1 MIRGTM
7 QPTEHTAPVDP
18 QTSLFYRAWLPPDAR
33 KAVIM
38 VHRGHEHSGRLIDVV
53 DELAL
58 ADTAVFAWDARGHG
72 KSPGDR
78 GYAPSFSH
86 VVKDLDVFVRHVS
99 EQHGIAIDD
108 MVILGHSVGAVTVA
122 AWVHDYAP
130 RVRAMVLVT
139 PALKVK
145 LYVPFARTGLA
156 LLQAMRGDRK
166 SYVQSYVKPTMLTHD
181 AEQAKRYAED
191 PLITRAIAVN
201 VLLDLY
207 ETAERVSAD
216 AGAIRVPAL
225 VLSGGAD
232 WVVDVGEQQRFFDRL
247 GSQKKRMRI
256 FDGMYHDL
264 LHEAGRS
271 EVLSE
276 IRTFIEEAFAS
287 GEPRVPLVDA
297 HHDGY
302 TKREY
307 DELARPASALKNLA
321 FGVQRLSL
329 KTLGKLSNGVRLGW
343 ESGFD
348 SGRSLDYVYENDA
361 RGGLGVGKL
370 IDRTY
375 LNSPGWRGI
384 RQRKVNLEKL
394 LRTAIDRTRADSRDV
409 RILDVATGCGRYV
422 LDALA
427 ADNDPRVTAYLRDF
441 TPANVKQGRGIAQKM
456 GLANRVRFEQGDAF
470 DEENLA
476 AIAPA
481 PTIAIVSG
489 LYELFG
495 DNDMVQRSLRGI
507 ARAMTSGGYLIYT
520 GQPWHPQLEM
530 IARVLTNRDG
540 QPWIM
545 RRRTQEEMDDLVS
558 AAGFRKLDME
568 IDRWGI
574 FTVSLATMVR

>member
-1 MIRGTM
+1 M
-7 QPTEHTAPVDP
+7 QEHTAPINDI
-18 QTSLFYRAWLPPDAR
+18 TLFYRAWPNASA
-33 KAVIM
+33 KKCVIL
-38 VHRGHEHSGRLIDVV
+38 VHRGHEHSGRLVDVV
-53 DELAL
+53 DHLGIQDASF
-58 ADTAVFAWDARGHG
+58 FAWDARGHG

-78 GYAPSFSH
+78 GYAPSFSRI
-86 VVKDLDVFVRHVS
+86 VKDLDAFVRHVS
-99 EQHGIAIDD
+99 QTHGIAIED
-108 MVILGHSVGAVTVA
+108 MVVVGHSVGAVTVA
-122 AWVHDYAP
+122 AWVHDFAP
-130 RVRAMVLVT
+130 PIRGMVLVT

-145 LYVPFARTGLA
+145 LYVPFARTGLK

-181 AEQAKRYAED
+181 AAEAKRYADD
-191 PLITRAIAVN
+191 PLITRAISVN

-207 ETAERVSAD
+207 EISERIVAD

-232 WVVDVGEQQRFFDRL
+232 WVVDVKEQRKFFDRL
-247 GSQKKRMRI
+247 GSQKKKMRI

-264 LHEAGRS
+264 LHEAGRA
-271 EVLSE
+271 EVLAE
-276 IRTFIEEAFAS
+276 IRAFVDETYANDAKR
-287 GEPRVPLVDA
+287 EPLVAA
-297 HHDGY
+297 HREGY

-307 DELARPASALKNLA
+307 DALTQPANALKSAA
-321 FGVQRLSL
+321 FATQRLTLS
-329 KTLGKLSNGVRLGW
+329 TLGKLSRGIRLGW

-348 SGRSLDYVYENDA
+348 SGRSLDYVYENEA
-361 RGGLGVGKL
+361 RGALGVGRL

-375 LNSPGWRGI
+375 LDTPGWKGI
-384 RQRKVNLEKL
+384 RQRKLNLEQL
-394 LRTAIDRTRADSRDV
+394 LRRAIAETKGDV

-422 LDALA
+422 LDVLKDVPNATAL
-427 ADNDPRVTAYLRDF
+427 LRDF
-441 TPANVKQGRGIAQKM
+441 TPANVEQGREIARSM
-456 GLANRVRFEQGDAF
+456 GLSDRVTFEQGDAF
-470 DEENLA
+470 DEEALA
-476 AIAPA
+476 KITPA

-495 DNDMVQRSLRGI
+495 DNDLVLRSLRGI
-507 ARAMTSGGYLIYT
+507 ARAMTGGGLLVYT

-545 RRRTQEEMDDLVS
+545 RRRTQEEMDDLAR

-574 FTVSLATMVR
+574 FTVSLASF

>member
-1 MIRGTM
+1 MMI
-7 QPTEHTAPVDP
+7 TEHTAPVDE
-18 QTSLFYRAWLPPDAR
+18 QTSLFYRAWLPPNAR
-33 KAVIM
+33 RAVVM

-58 ADTAVFAWDARGHG
+58 SDTAVFAWDARGHG

-78 GYAPSFSH
+78 GYAPSFSRI
-86 VVKDLDVFVRHVS
+86 VKDLDVFVRHVS
-99 EQHGIAIDD
+99 EQHSIAIED

-130 RVRAMVLVT
+130 PVRAMVLVT

-145 LYVPFARTGLA
+145 LYVPFARTGLT
-156 LLQAMRGDRK
+156 LLQKMRGDRR

-181 AEQAKRYAED
+181 SEQARRYAED

-207 ETAERVSAD
+207 EIAERVSAD

-232 WVVDVGEQQRFFDRL
+232 WVVDVRAQQRFFERL
-247 GSQKKRMRI
+247 GSSTKKMRV

-264 LHEAGRS
+264 LHEAGRGA
-271 EVLSE
+271 VLSE
-276 IRTFIEEAFAS
+276 IRTFIEDAFAS
-287 GEPRVPLVDA
+287 AETRTPLVDA
-297 HHDGY
+297 HRDGY

-307 DELARPASALKNLA
+307 EALQRPASAMKNA
-321 FGVQRLSL
+321 FFGVQRLSL
-329 KTLGKLSNGVRLGW
+329 KTLGKLSSGVRLGW
-343 ESGFD
+343 DSGFD
-348 SGRSLDYVYENDA
+348 SGRSLDYVYENEA
-361 RGGLGVGKL
+361 RGELGVGKL

-384 RQRKVNLEKL
+384 RQRKVHLEKL
-394 LRTAIDRTRADSRDV
+394 LQTAIDRTRAEGREV

-427 ADNDPRVTAYLRDF
+427 RDGGANVTAHLRDF
-441 TPANVKQGRGIAQKM
+441 TPANVEQGRRIASQM
-456 GLANRVRFEQGDAF
+456 NLANRVRFEQGDAF

-476 AIAPA
+476 AITPA
-481 PTIAIVSG
+481 PCIAIVSG

-495 DNDMVQRSLRGI
+495 DNDLVQRSLRGI
-507 ARAMTSGGYLIYT
+507 RRAMPDGGFLIYT

-545 RRRTQEEMDDLVS
+545 RRRTQEEMDDLVR
-558 AAGFRKLDME
+558 AAGFRKLDMD

-574 FTVSLATMVR
+574 FTVSLAAAA

>member
-1 MIRGTM
+1 M
-7 QPTEHTAPVDP
+7 QPTEHFAPIDDV
-18 QTSLFYRAWLPPDAR
+18 QLFYRAWLPPHAR
-33 KAVIM
+33 KAVVM
-38 VHRGHEHSGRLIDVV
+38 VHRGHEHSGRLVDVV
-53 DELAL
+53 EELAL

-72 KSPGDR
+72 QSPGER
-78 GYAPSFSH
+78 GDAPSFSR
-86 VVKDLDVFVRHVS
+86 VVKDLDLFVRYVS
-99 EQHGIAIDD
+99 QTHGIAMEDI
-108 MVILGHSVGAVTVA
+108 VIVGHSVGAVTVA
-122 AWVHDYAP
+122 TWVHDFAP
-130 RVRAMVLVT
+130 PVRAMVLVT

-156 LLQAMRGDRK
+156 LLQKMRGERK

-181 AEQAKRYAED
+181 AEQAKRYADD
-191 PLITRAIAVN
+191 PLITRAISVN

-207 ETAERVSAD
+207 ATAERITAD
-216 AGAIRVPAL
+216 AGAIRVPTL

-232 WVVDVGEQQRFFDRL
+232 WVVDVKEQQRFFDRL
-247 GSQKKRMRI
+247 GAQTKRMRI

-264 LHEAGRS
+264 LHERDRGP
-271 EVLSE
+271 VLAE
-276 IRTFIEEAFAS
+276 IRSFIDNAFAS
-287 GEPRVPLVDA
+287 DERRASLVDA
-297 HHDGY
+297 HRDGY

-307 DELARPASALKNLA
+307 DELARPAPALKNVA

-343 ESGFD
+343 DSGFD
-348 SGRSLDYVYENDA
+348 SGRSLDYVYENRA
-361 RGGLGVGKL
+361 RGALGIGKL

-375 LNSPGWRGI
+375 LDSVGWRGI
-384 RQRKVNLEKL
+384 RQRKLHLEKL
-394 LRTAIDRTRADSRDV
+394 LRLAIDRTRASGRDV

-422 LDALA
+422 LDALLY
-427 ADNDPRVTAYLRDF
+427 DGDPQVTALLRDF
-441 TPANVKQGRGIAQKM
+441 TPANVEQGRRIANEM
-456 GLANRVRFEQGDAF
+456 GLADRVRFEQGDAF

-495 DNDMVQRSLRGI
+495 DNAMVQRSLRGI
-507 ARAMTSGGYLIYT
+507 ARSMNEGGLLIYT

-545 RRRTQEEMDDLVS
+545 RRRTQEEMDDLVR
-558 AAGFRKLDME
+558 AAGFQKLDME

-574 FTVSLATMVR
+574 FTVSLAETV

>member
-1 MIRGTM
+1 M
-7 QPTEHTAPVDP
+7 QPTEHTAPIDDV
-18 QTSLFYRAWLPPDAR
+18 QLFYRAWLPPNAR
-33 KAVIM
+33 RAVVM
-38 VHRGHEHSGRLIDVV
+38 VHRGHEHSGRLVDVV
-53 DELAL
+53 EALAL
-58 ADTAVFAWDARGHG
+58 GDTAVFAWDARGHG
-72 KSPGDR
+72 KSPGER
-78 GYAPSFSH
+78 GYAPSFSRI
-86 VVKDLDVFVRHVS
+86 VKDLDLFVRHVS
-99 EQHGIAIDD
+99 QTHGIAMEDV
-108 MVILGHSVGAVTVA
+108 VIVGHSVGAVTVA
-122 AWVHDYAP
+122 TWVHDFAP
-130 RVRAMVLVT
+130 PVRAMVLVT

-156 LLQAMRGDRK
+156 LLQAMRGERK
-166 SYVQSYVKPTMLTHD
+166 SYVQSYVKPTLLTHD
-181 AEQAKRYAED
+181 AEQAQRYADD

-207 ETAERVSAD
+207 ATAERITAD
-216 AGAIRVPAL
+216 AGAIRVPTL

-232 WVVDVGEQQRFFDRL
+232 WVVDVKEQQRFFDRL
-247 GSQKKRMRI
+247 GAQTKRMRV

-264 LHEAGRS
+264 LHERDRGPVFA
-271 EVLSE
+271 E
-276 IRTFIEEAFAS
+276 IRTFIETACAS
-287 GEPRVPLVDA
+287 NEHRASLVDA
-297 HHDGY
+297 HRDGY

-307 DELARPASALKNLA
+307 NQLARPASALKNVA

-343 ESGFD
+343 DSGFD
-348 SGRSLDYVYENDA
+348 SGRSLDYVYENQA
-361 RGGLGVGKL
+361 RGGLGIGKL

-375 LNSPGWRGI
+375 LDSVGWRGI
-384 RQRKVNLEKL
+384 RQRKLHLEKL
-394 LRTAIDRTRADSRDV
+394 LRVAIDRTRASGRDV

-422 LDALA
+422 LDALLY
-427 ADNDPRVTAYLRDF
+427 DGDLQVTASLRDF
-441 TPANVKQGRGIAQKM
+441 TPANVEQGRRIANEM
-456 GLANRVRFEQGDAF
+456 GLADRVRFEQGDAF

-495 DNDMVQRSLRGI
+495 DNAMVQRSLRGI
-507 ARAMTSGGYLIYT
+507 SRSMTEGGLLIYT

-545 RRRTQEEMDDLVS
+545 RRRTQEEMDDLVR
-558 AAGFRKLDME
+558 AAGFQKLDME

-574 FTVSLATMVR
+574 FTVSLAGTV

>member
-1 MIRGTM
+1 MIT
-7 QPTEHTAPVDP
+7 PTEHQAPIDNEL
-18 QTSLFYRAWLPPDAR
+18 SLFYRAWLPP
-33 KAVIM
+33 KAHRAVVM
-38 VHRGHEHSGRLIDVV
+38 VHRGHEHSGRLVDVV
-53 DELAL
+53 DALAL
-58 ADTAVFAWDARGHG
+58 QDTAVFAWDARGHG

-78 GYAPSFSH
+78 GFAPSFSRI
-86 VVKDLDVFVRHVS
+86 VKDLDVFVRHVAQ
-99 EQHGIAIDD
+99 QHGFAIED
-108 MVILGHSVGAVTVA
+108 MVIVGHSVGAVTVA

-130 RVRAMVLVT
+130 PVRAMVLVT

-156 LLQAMRGDRK
+156 ALQALRGERK
-166 SYVQSYVKPTMLTHD
+166 SYVQSYVKATMLTHD

-191 PLITRAIAVN
+191 PLITKQIAVN

-207 ETAERVSAD
+207 TTAERLVDD

-232 WVVDVGEQQRFFDRL
+232 WVVDVKEQQRFFDRL
-247 GSQKKRMRI
+247 GSQKKKMRV

-264 LHEAGRS
+264 LHESGRA
-271 EVLSE
+271 EVLAE
-276 IRTFIEEAFAS
+276 MRTFIEEAFAS
-287 GEPRVPLVDA
+287 DATRASLVDA
-297 HHDGY
+297 HREGY

-307 DELARPASALKNLA
+307 DVLSRPASALKNLA
-321 FGVQRLSL
+321 FRVQRASL
-329 KTLGKLSNGVRLGW
+329 QSVGKLSNGIRLGW

-348 SGRSLDYVYENDA
+348 SGRSLDYVYENRS

-370 IDRTY
+370 IDRVY
-375 LNSPGWRGI
+375 LESVGWRGI

-394 LRTAIDRTRADSRDV
+394 LHDAIARTRAVGRDV
-409 RILDVATGCGRYV
+409 RILDVAAGCGRYV
-422 LDALA
+422 LDAMKK
-427 ADNDPRVTAYLRDF
+427 NGQESVTAYLRDY
-441 TPANVKQGRGIAQKM
+441 TPANVEQGKRIADEL
-456 GLANRVRFEQGDAF
+456 GLASRVRFEQGDAF

-476 AIAPA
+476 AITPA

-507 ARAMTSGGYLIYT
+507 ARSMTSGGLLIYT
-520 GQPWHPQLEM
+520 GQPWHPQIEM

-545 RRRTQEEMDDLVS
+545 RRRTQEEMDDLVR

-568 IDRWGI
+568 IDRYGI
-574 FTVSLATMVR
+574 FTVSLAAK

>member
-1 MIRGTM
+1 MIIS
-7 QPTEHTAPVDP
+7 EHKAPVDE
-18 QTSLFYRAWLPPDAR
+18 QTSLFYRAWLPPNAR
-33 KAVIM
+33 KAVVM

-53 DELAL
+53 DDLAL

-78 GYAPSFSH
+78 GYAPSFSRI
-86 VVKDLDVFVRHVS
+86 VKDLDVFVRHVS
-99 EQHGIAIDD
+99 EQHGIAVEE

-122 AWVHDYAP
+122 AWVHDFAP
-130 RVRAMVLVT
+130 PVRAMVLVT

-145 LYVPFARTGLA
+145 LYVPFARKGLA
-156 LLQAMRGDRK
+156 LLQAIRGRRK

-232 WVVDVGEQQRFFDRL
+232 WVVDVGEQQRFFERL
-247 GSQKKRMRI
+247 GSWKKRMRV

-264 LHEAGRS
+264 LHEAGRG

-276 IRTFIEEAFAS
+276 IRTFIEEASAS
-287 GEPRVPLVDA
+287 TEPRAPLVDA
-297 HHDGY
+297 HRDGY

-307 DELARPASALKNLA
+307 DQLALPASALKNLA

-348 SGRSLDYVYENDA
+348 SGRSLDYVYENEA
-361 RGGLGVGKL
+361 RGELGLGKL

-384 RQRKVNLEKL
+384 RQRKLNLEKL
-394 LRTAIDRTRADSRDV
+394 LRTAIDRTRAAERSV
-409 RILDVATGCGRYV
+409 HILDVATGCGRYV

-427 ADNDPRVTAYLRDF
+427 RDNDPNVTATLRDF
-441 TPANVKQGRGIAQKM
+441 TPANVEQGRRIAAGM
-456 GLANRVRFEQGDAF
+456 GLADRVRFEQGDAF
-470 DEENLA
+470 DEETLA
-476 AIAPA
+476 ATSPS
-481 PTIAIVSG
+481 PTITIVSG

-495 DNDMVQRSLRGI
+495 DNEMVQRSLRGI
-507 ARAMTSGGYLIYT
+507 SRAIRAGGFLIYT

-540 QPWIM
+540 NPWIM
-545 RRRTQEEMDDLVS
+545 RRRTQEEMDDLVR

-574 FTVSLATMVR
+574 FTVALAERP

>member
-1 MIRGTM
+1 MM
-7 QPTEHTAPVDP
+7 QPQELQAPIDDV
-18 QTSLFYRAWLPPDAR
+18 SLFYRAWLPPNAR
-33 KAVIM
+33 KAVVM
-38 VHRGHEHSGRLIDVV
+38 VHRGHEHSGRLVDVV

-58 ADTAVFAWDARGHG
+58 NDTAVFAWDARGHG
-72 KSPGDR
+72 KSPGER
-78 GYAPSFSH
+78 GYAPSFSRI
-86 VVKDLDVFVRHVS
+86 VKDLDVFVRYVS
-99 EQHGIAIDD
+99 AQHDIAIEDI
-108 MVILGHSVGAVTVA
+108 VIVGHSVGAVTVA

-130 RVRAMVLVT
+130 PVRAMVLVT

-207 ETAERVSAD
+207 EIADRVSAD

-264 LHEAGRS
+264 LHEAGRA
-271 EVLSE
+271 EVLGE

-287 GEPRVPLVDA
+287 EETRAPLVDA
-297 HHDGY
+297 DRYGF
-302 TKREY
+302 TQREH
-307 DELARPASALKNLA
+307 ENLTHPASVVKNVA

-348 SGRSLDYVYENDA
+348 SGRSLDYVYENEA
-361 RGGLGVGKL
+361 RGGFGVGKL

-384 RQRKVNLEKL
+384 RQRKLNLEKL
-394 LRTAIDRTRADSRDV
+394 LRSAIDRTRAEGRAA

-422 LDALA
+422 LNAMKSDG
-427 ADNDPRVTAYLRDF
+427 DPNVTAYLRDF
-441 TPANVKQGRGIAQKM
+441 TPANVEQGRGIAEEM
-456 GLANRVRFEQGDAF
+456 GLTSRVRFEQGDAF

-476 AIAPA
+476 AITPA
-481 PTIAIVSG
+481 PTITIVSG

-495 DNDMVQRSLRGI
+495 DNAMVQRSLRGI
-507 ARAMTSGGYLIYT
+507 ARSMTEGGFLIYT

-545 RRRTQEEMDDLVS
+545 RRRTQEEMDDLVR
-558 AAGFRKLDME
+558 AAGFQKLDME

-574 FTVSLATMVR
+574 FTVGLARKQ

>member
-1 MIRGTM
+1 MITA
-7 QPTEHTAPVDP
+7 TEHTAPVDE
-18 QTSLFYRAWLPPDAR
+18 QTSLFYRAWLPPNAR
-33 KAVIM
+33 RAVVM
-38 VHRGHEHSGRLIDVV
+38 VHRGHEHSGRLVDVV
-53 DELAL
+53 EELAL
-58 ADTAVFAWDARGHG
+58 EDTAVFAWDARGHG
-72 KSPGDR
+72 KSPGER
-78 GYAPSFSH
+78 GYAPSFARI
-86 VVKDLDVFVRHVS
+86 VKDLDVFVRHVS
-99 EQHGIAIDD
+99 EQNDIPLEEI
-108 MVILGHSVGAVTVA
+108 VIVGHSVGAVTVA

-130 RVRAMVLVT
+130 PVRAMVLVT

-145 LYVPFARTGLA
+145 LYVPFARKGLA
-156 LLQAMRGDRK
+156 LLQAVRGDRK

-181 AEQAKRYAED
+181 AEQAKRYADD

-264 LHEAGRS
+264 LHEAGRA
-271 EVLSE
+271 EVLGE
-276 IRTFIEEAFAS
+276 IRTFISEAFAS
-287 GEPRVPLVDA
+287 DETRAPLVDA
-297 HHDGY
+297 DRYGY
-302 TKREY
+302 TQREH
-307 DELARPASALKNLA
+307 DELSRPASALKNLA
-321 FGVQRLSL
+321 YGVQRLSL

-348 SGRSLDYVYENDA
+348 SGRSLDYVYENEA
-361 RGGLGVGKL
+361 RGGLGIGKL

-375 LNSPGWRGI
+375 LDSVGWRGI
-384 RQRKVNLEKL
+384 RQRKLNLEKL
-394 LRTAIDRTRADSRDV
+394 LREAIDRTRASGRDV

-422 LDALA
+422 LDAMK
-427 ADNDPRVTAYLRDF
+427 NDGDANVTASLRDF
-441 TPANVKQGRGIAQKM
+441 TPANVEQGKRIAEEM
-456 GLANRVRFEQGDAF
+456 GLASRVRFEQGDAF

-476 AIAPA
+476 AITPA

-495 DNDMVQRSLRGI
+495 DNAMVQRSLRGI
-507 ARAMTSGGYLIYT
+507 ARAMTGGGYLVYT
-520 GQPWHPQLEM
+520 GQPWHPQIEM
-530 IARVLTNRDG
+530 IARVLINRDG
-540 QPWIM
+540 KPWVM
-545 RRRTQEEMDDLVS
+545 RRRTQEEMDDLVR

-568 IDRWGI
+568 IDRYGI
-574 FTVSLATMVR
+574 FTVSLAEK

>member
-1 MIRGTM
+1 M
-7 QPTEHTAPVDP
+7 QPTEHTAPIDE
-18 QTSLFYRAWLPPDAR
+18 QTSLFYRAWLPPNAR
-33 KAVIM
+33 KAVVM
-38 VHRGHEHSGRLIDVV
+38 VHRGHEHSGRLVDVV
-53 DELAL
+53 DELAF

-72 KSPGDR
+72 KSPGER
-78 GYAPSFSH
+78 GWALSFSAI
-86 VVKDLDVFVRHVS
+86 VKDLDVFVRHVS
-99 EQHGIAIDD
+99 QQHGIAMEDI
-108 MVILGHSVGAVTVA
+108 VIVGHSVGAVTVA

-130 RVRAMVLVT
+130 PVRAMVLVT

-166 SYVQSYVKPTMLTHD
+166 SYVHSYVKPTMLTHD
-181 AEQAKRYAED
+181 AEQARRYADD

-207 ETAERVSAD
+207 AIAERVSAD

-264 LHEAGRS
+264 LHEAGRG

-287 GEPRVPLVDA
+287 GERRAPLIDA
-297 HHDGY
+297 DRYGLTQQEHEQLTH
-302 TKREY
+302 
-307 DELARPASALKNLA
+307 PASALKNVA
-321 FGVQRLSL
+321 FGVQRLTL
-329 KTLGKLSNGVRLGW
+329 KTIGKLSNGVRLGW

-348 SGRSLDYVYENDA
+348 SGRSLDYVYENEA
-361 RGGLGVGKL
+361 RGGLGLGKL

-384 RQRKVNLEKL
+384 RQRKLNLEKL
-394 LRTAIDRTRADSRDV
+394 LRSAIDRTRAAGREV

-422 LDALA
+422 LDAMKS
-427 ADNDPRVTAYLRDF
+427 DGDPNVTAYLRDF
-441 TPANVKQGRGIAQKM
+441 TPANVEQGKRIAEEM
-456 GLANRVRFEQGDAF
+456 GLASRVRFEQGDAF

-476 AIAPA
+476 AITPP

-495 DNDMVQRSLRGI
+495 DNEMVQRSLRGI
-507 ARAMTSGGYLIYT
+507 ARAMSEGGYLVYT

-545 RRRTQEEMDDLVS
+545 RRRTQEEMDDLVH
-558 AAGFRKLDME
+558 AAGFRKLEMD

-574 FTVSLATMVR
+574 FTVALAEKG

>member
-1 MIRGTM
+1 MI
-7 QPTEHTAPVDP
+7 QPTEHVAPVDE
-18 QTSLFYRAWLPPDAR
+18 QTSLFYRAWLPPHAR
-33 KAVIM
+33 KAVVM
-38 VHRGHEHSGRLIDVV
+38 VHRGHEHSGRLVDVV

-78 GYAPSFSH
+78 GYAPSFSRI
-86 VVKDLDVFVRHVS
+86 VKDLDVFVHHVS
-99 EQHGIAIDD
+99 EQHAIAIEE
-108 MVILGHSVGAVTVA
+108 MVIVGHSVGAVTVA
-122 AWVHDYAP
+122 AWVHDFAP
-130 RVRAMVLVT
+130 PVRAMVLVT

-156 LLQAMRGDRK
+156 MLQGIRGDRK

-181 AEQAKRYAED
+181 AEQAKRYADD
-191 PLITRAIAVN
+191 PLITRAISVN

-207 ETAERVSAD
+207 EIAERVSAD
-216 AGAIRVPAL
+216 AGAIRVPTL

-247 GSQKKRMRI
+247 GATKKKMRV

-271 EVLSE
+271 EVLGE
-276 IRTFIEEAFAS
+276 IRTFIEDAFAS
-287 GEPRVPLVDA
+287 DETRVPLVDA
-297 HHDGY
+297 HRDGY

-307 DELARPASALKNLA
+307 DQLARPASALKNLA
-321 FGVQRLSL
+321 FGVQRISL
-329 KTLGKLSNGVRLGW
+329 KTLGKLSNGVKLGW

-348 SGRSLDYVYENDA
+348 SGRSLDYVYENEA

-394 LRTAIDRTRADSRDV
+394 LRTAIERTRDAGREV
-409 RILDVATGCGRYV
+409 RILDVAAGCGRYV
-422 LDALA
+422 LEAMASDG
-427 ADNDPRVTAYLRDF
+427 DPNVTAYLRDF
-441 TPANVKQGRGIAQKM
+441 TPANVEQGKRIAQSM
-456 GLANRVRFEQGDAF
+456 GLADRIRFEQGDAF

-476 AIAPA
+476 AITPA

-495 DNDMVQRSLRGI
+495 DNAMVQRSLRGI
-507 ARAMTSGGYLIYT
+507 ARAMSGNGDLVYT

-545 RRRTQEEMDDLVS
+545 RRRTQEEMDDLVR

-574 FTVSLATMVR
+574 FTVSLAER

>member
-1 MIRGTM
+1 M
-7 QPTEHTAPVDP
+7 QPTEHTAPVDAE
-18 QTSLFYRAWLPPDAR
+18 TSLFYRAWLPPHAR
-33 KAVIM
+33 KAVIL

-99 EQHGIAIDD
+99 EQHRIAIDD

-156 LLQAMRGDRK
+156 LLQAIRGDRK

-232 WVVDVGEQQRFFDRL
+232 WVVDVGEQQRFFERL
-247 GSQKKRMRI
+247 GSQKKKMRV

-264 LHEAGRS
+264 LHEAGRG

-276 IRTFIEEAFAS
+276 IRTFIEEAFTSA
-287 GEPRVPLVDA
+287 EPRQPLVDA
-297 HHDGY
+297 HRDGY

-307 DELARPASALKNLA
+307 DDLARPASAMKNLA

-394 LRTAIDRTRADSRDV
+394 LRSAIDRTRADGREV

-427 ADNDPRVTAYLRDF
+427 KDNDPRVTAYLRDF
-441 TPANVKQGRGIAQKM
+441 TPANVEQGRRIAEEM
-456 GLANRVRFEQGDAF
+456 GLTNRVRFEQGDAF

-476 AIAPA
+476 AITPA

-507 ARAMTSGGYLIYT
+507 ARAMPDGGFLIYT

-545 RRRTQEEMDDLVS
+545 RRRTQEEMDDLVT
-558 AAGFRKLDME
+558 AAGFRKQEME

-574 FTVSLATMVR
+574 FTVSLATM

>member
-1 MIRGTM
+1 MLI
-7 QPTEHTAPVDP
+7 TEHTAPVDE
-18 QTSLFYRAWLPPDAR
+18 QTSLFYRAWLPPNAR
-33 KAVIM
+33 KAVVM

-72 KSPGDR
+72 QSPGDR
-78 GYAPSFSH
+78 GYAPSFSR

-99 EQHGIAIDD
+99 EQHGVAIED

-156 LLQAMRGDRK
+156 FLQRMRGDRK
-166 SYVQSYVKPTMLTHD
+166 SYVQSYVKPSMLTHD
-181 AEQAKRYAED
+181 AGQAKRYADD

-216 AGAIRVPAL
+216 AGAIRVPTL
-225 VLSGGAD
+225 VLSGGSD
-232 WVVDVGEQQRFFDRL
+232 WVVDVREQQRFFDRL
-247 GSQKKRMRI
+247 GATKKRMRI

-264 LHEAGRS
+264 LHEAGRG

-276 IRTFIEEAFAS
+276 IRDFIEDAFAS
-287 GEPRVPLVDA
+287 AEPRTPLLDA
-297 HHDGY
+297 HRDGY

-307 DELARPASALKNLA
+307 DRLARPGSMLKNLA
-321 FGVQRLSL
+321 YSVQRLSL
-329 KTLGKLSNGVRLGW
+329 QTAGKLSEGVRLGW

-348 SGRSLDYVYENDA
+348 SGRSLDYVYQNEA
-361 RGGLGVGKL
+361 RGELGVGKL

-384 RQRKVNLEKL
+384 RQRKVHLEKL
-394 LRTAIDRTRADSRDV
+394 LRTAIDRTRDAGRAV
-409 RILDVATGCGRYV
+409 RILDVAAGCGRYV
-422 LDALA
+422 LDVLA
-427 ADNDPRVTAYLRDF
+427 RDRDPNVIAYLRDF
-441 TPANVKQGRGIAQKM
+441 TPANVEQGTRIAEEM
-456 GLANRVRFEQGDAF
+456 GLASRVRFEPGDAF

-481 PTIAIVSG
+481 PTITIVSG

-507 ARAMTSGGYLIYT
+507 RRAMSEGGFLIYT

-540 QPWIM
+540 QPWVM
-545 RRRTQEEMDDLVS
+545 RRRTQEEMDDLVR

-574 FTVSLATMVR
+574 FTVSLAAAP